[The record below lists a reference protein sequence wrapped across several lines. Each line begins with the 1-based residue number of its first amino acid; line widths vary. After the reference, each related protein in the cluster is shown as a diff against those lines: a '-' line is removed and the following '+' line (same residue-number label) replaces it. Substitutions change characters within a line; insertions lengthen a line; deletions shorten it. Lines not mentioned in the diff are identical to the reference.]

1 MDFDIIVVSSKNR
14 KALVVDYLKE
24 IPHQVSITP
33 NYDLP
38 KNFKPKTQ
46 TLVQNHLGAYRCFR
60 GHQDALRMSRK
71 ENILILEDDAVP
83 IVSNQKDML
92 SNLYEGIEL
101 LSHFDMVSFHGRQF
115 KFSHFKVVVGNSKFL
130 QPALFEPWVVAALAY
145 MVNRRSIKK
154 LMSYKYDGTPWDI
167 LLYRKFYYCL
177 MKESI
182 FLHDRQEGS
191 LIDV

>member
-1 MDFDIIVVSSKNR
+1 MDFDIVVVASKNR
-14 KALVVDYLKE
+14 KILISDYLKG
-24 IPHQVSITP
+24 IPYQISITP
-33 NYDLP
+33 NYSLP
-38 KNFKPKTQ
+38 KNFKSKIQ

-83 IVSNQKDML
+83 IVSNQKNML
-92 SNLYEGIEL
+92 NNLYEGVEL
-101 LSHFDMVSFHGRQF
+101 LNHFDMVSFHGRQF
-115 KFSHFKVVVGNSKFL
+115 KSSHFKVVVGNSKFL
-130 QPALFEPWVVAALAY
+130 QPTLFEPWVVAALAY

-167 LLYRKFYYCL
+167 LLYRNFRYCL